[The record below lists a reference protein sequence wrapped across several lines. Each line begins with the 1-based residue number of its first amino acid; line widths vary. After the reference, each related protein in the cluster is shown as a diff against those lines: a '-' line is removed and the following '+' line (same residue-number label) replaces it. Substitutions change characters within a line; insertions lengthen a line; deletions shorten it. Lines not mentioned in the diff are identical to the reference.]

1 MNDKRNDQPPLSRR
15 KLLKAGVGAAGVAA
29 MLGAGVAAANA
40 QVTKKASHKDA
51 GYQESPNG
59 AKRCGTCR
67 QFRPPSSCITVE
79 SPISENGWCR
89 LYAGKA

>member
-1 MNDKRNDQPPLSRR
+1 MTHKPTDQPLSRR
-15 KLLKAGVGAAGVAA
+15 NLLKAGASAAGVAA
-29 MLGAGVAAANA
+29 LLGAGVATTAA
-40 QVTKKASHKDA
+40 QVTKKATHKDA

-67 QFRPPSSCITVE
+67 QFRPPSGCVTVE

-89 LYAGKA
+89 LYAGKG